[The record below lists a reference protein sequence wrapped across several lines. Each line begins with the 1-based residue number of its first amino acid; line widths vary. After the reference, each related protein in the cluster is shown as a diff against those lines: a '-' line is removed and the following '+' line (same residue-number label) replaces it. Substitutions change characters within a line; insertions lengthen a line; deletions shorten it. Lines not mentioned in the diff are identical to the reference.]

1 MKHLLTFALIGV
13 LAIGLATEA
22 RADPVVFD
30 FTGAPEF
37 SNSGAPALIGSV
49 KVTISDIVGGVE
61 VKTEV
66 SGLNAAAKLFSLYLN
81 IDPYKLPTSVTN
93 VDWVLIDVLSF
104 SPNNYKADGD
114 GYFDHRVTFDKPFNS
129 GTASY
134 ELGGY
139 TSTNF
144 LAWSQPGPGSDPSKG
159 PFMAAIHVG
168 DVSGDNTDS
177 GWYAATGGDTPPI
190 PEPGSLALLGAGVLG
205 LVWYRRRKSS

>member
-37 SNSGAPALIGSV
+37 SNSGAPSLIGSV

-61 VKTEV
+61 IKTEV
-66 SGLNAAAKLFSLYLN
+66 SGLNPAAKLFNLYLN
-81 IDPYKLPTSVTN
+81 VDPYQFGSGS
-93 VDWVLIDVLSF
+93 SF
-104 SPNNYKADGD
+104 VNIAGRFGLEDGFKADGD
-114 GYFDHRVTFDKPFNS
+114 GYFDWRLDFVNSFNS
-129 GTASY
+129 GTASVNVTGTG
-134 ELGGY
+134 LD
-139 TSTNF
+139 STDF
-144 LAWSQPGPGSDPSKG
+144 LAWSQPGQGSDPNKG

-177 GWYAATGGDTPPI
+177 GWYAASAGGDTPV
-190 PEPGSLALLGAGVLG
+190 PEPGSLVLLGAGALG
-205 LVWYRRRKSS
+205 LLWYRRRKSS